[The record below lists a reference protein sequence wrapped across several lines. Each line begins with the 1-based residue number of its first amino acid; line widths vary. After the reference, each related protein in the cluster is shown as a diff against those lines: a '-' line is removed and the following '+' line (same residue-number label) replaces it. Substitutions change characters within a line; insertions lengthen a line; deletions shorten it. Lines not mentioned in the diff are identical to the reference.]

1 VPLVDGDQCGG
12 RPGRRHSGR
21 QVERAGASWR
31 RDQIGGERG
40 QRVEGARG
48 QRPVQPLV
56 ELGLVGPAVGDG
68 GAQHVNDPITVRV
81 GRAQRR

>member
-1 VPLVDGDQCGG
+1 VRQRPPAVAAHGAVPLVDG
-12 RPGRRHSGR
+12 
-21 QVERAGASWR
+21 
-31 RDQIGGERG
+31 DQIGGERG

-68 GAQHVNDPITVRV
+68 GVQHVNDPITVRV